1 MLPEFAFSGGAV
13 ARAAE
18 LRSDGNAVKRLYSS
32 KQSRVLPFWRG
43 KPLAKSF
50 NLCWLCPG
58 HSCLRDKSST
68 VFVGMTGGGP
78 RFAVLL
84 NDWETWPLPDA
95 VPDSI
100 DDRSEQSHPNA
111 PAGAAFANLRTL
123 MNCIDA
129 AEAELAAAAKV
140 VLEWHDT
147 HRFCPRCG
155 HPIEIAMAG
164 WQLDCGYCGAEHFCR
179 TNPVVIMLVTRHNA
193 LLLGRSYDWPEG
205 MHSLLAG
212 FMEPGETVEAAVRR
226 ETFEEA
232 GVTVGEVRYL
242 ASQPWPFPASL
253 MLGCHARAE
262 SGGLQ
267 IDRSEIETALWVSR
281 ERMLDVFAGKDPDIR
296 PPNRGAISEHLIRLW
311 LTGRVA

>member
-1 MLPEFAFSGGAV
+1 MQ
-13 ARAAE
+13 
-18 LRSDGNAVKRLYSS
+18 RLYSS
-32 KQSRVLPFWRG
+32 KQARVLPFWRG
-43 KPLAKSF
+43 KPLATTSS
-50 NLCWLCPG
+50 LCWLRPD
-58 HSCLRDKSST
+58 HSCLQDKSST
-68 VFVGMTGGGP
+68 VFVGMTGSGP

-84 NDWETWPLPDA
+84 NDWDTRPLPGVA
-95 VPDSI
+95 PDSI
-100 DDRSEQSHPNA
+100 TDQSEQPHPDA
-111 PAGAAFANLRTL
+111 PAGAAFASLRTL
-123 MNCIDA
+123 MTCINAD
-129 AEAELAAAAKV
+129 EAELAAAAKV
-140 VLEWHDT
+140 LLEWHDF

-155 HPIEIAMAG
+155 HPIEITMAG
-164 WQLDCGYCGAEHFCR
+164 WQLVCRSCGADHFCR

-193 LLLGRSYDWPEG
+193 LLLGRSYDWPKG

-232 GVTVGEVRYL
+232 GIAVGEVRYL

-253 MLGCHARAE
+253 MIGCHARAE
-262 SGGLQ
+262 SSGLQ

-296 PPNRGAISEHLIRLW
+296 PPRRGAISEHLIRLW